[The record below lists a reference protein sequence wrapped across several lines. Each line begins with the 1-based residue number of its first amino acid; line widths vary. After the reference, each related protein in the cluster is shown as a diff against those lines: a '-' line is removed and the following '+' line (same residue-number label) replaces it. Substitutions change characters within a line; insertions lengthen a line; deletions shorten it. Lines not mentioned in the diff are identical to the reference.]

1 MNGVTHLGA
10 AMVVTLCVYKL
21 LSDSLQT
28 KHPSLGKELAIGRS
42 RVQALQIVRAAM
54 CFVLGILSHALV
66 DIMGRFT
73 YHPPTSNWDD
83 GSLQWAIL
91 NIGILTPL
99 LLIYMLHR
107 DIRYL
112 WAMFGGI
119 LQDLWDWGLMRAFPG
134 IFPYAILH
142 SATAPLDQLLA
153 PLPNFNYDQWAIAIE
168 VCLMIVLLVTWWRLE
183 KRWPLPPRP
192 RGNVVRSI
200 VGVLGIG
207 VAVCLVGSFILAPLY
222 PW

>member
-10 AMVVTLCVYKL
+10 AMVITLCVYKL

-28 KHPSLGKELAIGRS
+28 DHPSLGRELAIGKS
-42 RVQALQIVRAAM
+42 HVQVLQIVRAAL
-54 CFVLGILSHALV
+54 CFVLGILSHAFI

-99 LLIYMLHR
+99 LLIYVLHR

-142 SATAPLDQLLA
+142 SATSPLDQLLA
-153 PLPNFNYDQWAIAIE
+153 PLPSFTYDRWAIAIE
-168 VCLMIVLLVTWWRLE
+168 VVLMVVLLVTWWRLE

-200 VGVLGIG
+200 VGALGIG
-207 VAVCLVGSFILAPLY
+207 IAVCLVASIALTPFY

>member
-10 AMVVTLCVYKL
+10 AMVITLCVYKL

-28 KHPSLGKELAIGRS
+28 KHPSLGKELVIGTS
-42 RVQALQIVRAAM
+42 RVPALQIVRAAL
-54 CFVLGILSHALV
+54 CFVLGILSHSFI

-134 IFPYAILH
+134 TFPYAILH

-153 PLPNFNYDQWAIAIE
+153 PLPDFRYEQWAIAIE
-168 VCLMIVLLVTWWRLE
+168 VCLMVALLVTWWRLE

-200 VGVLGIG
+200 VLALSIGIG
-207 VAVCLVGSFILAPLY
+207 VCLVASIVLTPFY